1 MKANINSRKFSGET
15 LHWKFNTSLSRPN
28 AIDGR
33 PEVLSTV
40 LGSQIMI
47 DDTHVDVLC
56 GQGGGVVAGRDV
68 SGLGESSR

>member
-1 MKANINSRKFSGET
+1 MRRCIGNSILAYLDLMPLR
-15 LHWKFNTSLSRPN
+15 
-28 AIDGR
+28 DC
-33 PEVLSTV
+33 TV